1 MFDAKDTGFNA
12 QTDFMPTTSFHPVTA
27 NSWSDVVTLT
37 AGTPLRVCCHLDFT
51 PCFIWEA

>member
-1 MFDAKDTGFNA
+1 MFDAKDTGLNA
-12 QTDFMPTTSFHPVTA
+12 PTDFMLTFHPVTT

-51 PCFIWEA
+51 PCFIFEA